1 MKPTPSSTTTLPV
14 LCRWALSYA
23 WRRGFALVAVLLTL
37 LLKIG
42 IDLLKPWPLVFL
54 VDYVLQFYDSAMAA
68 RIVAVLPGSPT
79 THGLILWSVAATAVL
94 FLLSWAAGLANAYA
108 SISLGQRMVYDLAS
122 DLFARLQALSLRF
135 HTSKAVGDT
144 IRRVTAD
151 CACVSVIVKDALA
164 PVLTAAVTV
173 VAMVVVLWRINPT
186 LTLLSIAVVPLMVF
200 AFHRYA
206 QPMLDRSYEQQ
217 EIEGRMY
224 DVVEQTFTAIPVVQA
239 FTREPANDAR
249 FRAATCDSV
258 AAAVSLLNVQMRF
271 KILIGLATAL
281 GTAAILWVGG
291 HQALYRPAT
300 ADTMTV
306 GKIILFLSYLSALY
320 TPIETMMYTGATL
333 QGAAGGA
340 RRVREVL
347 GTEREVTDK
356 PGAPALSR
364 VRGEVRFENV
374 TFGYEKQNPVLRD
387 VSLEARP
394 GEMIALVGATGAG
407 KTTLLSLLPRFFDPW
422 SGRVSLDGQDLRD
435 VHLRSLRRNIGLVL
449 QEPFLFPLSVA
460 ENIAYGRPQAT
471 ASQIEAAALAAR
483 AHDFIIRLPEG
494 YRTVVGERGAT
505 LSGGER
511 QRLSI
516 ARALLLESPLLILDE
531 PTSALDAETEAALL
545 DAIEKLKGS
554 RTIFVIAHRLSTV
567 QRADRIVVLKE
578 GRIVEEGTHAEL
590 LARGGVYSGFHK
602 TQFAAPPQPNA

>member
-1 MKPTPSSTTTLPV
+1 MNYTSSSPTHSLPG
-14 LCRWALSYA
+14 LCRWALGYA
-23 WRRGFALVAVLLTL
+23 WGRGLALVAVLLTL
-37 LLKIG
+37 LLKVG
-42 IDLLKPWPLVFL
+42 LELLKPWPLVFL
-54 VDYVLQFYDSAMAA
+54 VDYVLQGKNSEFAA
-68 RIVAVLPGSPT
+68 RIVAALPGGPMTS
-79 THGLILWSVAATAVL
+79 GLILWSVAATIVL

-151 CACVSVIVKDALA
+151 CACVSVIVKDALV
-164 PVLTAAVTV
+164 PVLTAGITM
-173 VAMVVVLWRINPT
+173 VAMVIVLWRINPT
-186 LTLLSIAVVPLMVF
+186 LTLLSVAVVPLMAY
-200 AFHRYA
+200 AFRRYA

-217 EIEGRMY
+217 EVEGRMY

-239 FTREPANDAR
+239 FTREPLNDAR
-249 FRAATCDSV
+249 FRHATADSIT
-258 AAAVSLLNVQMRF
+258 AAVSLLDVQMRF

-291 HQALYRPAT
+291 HQALSRP
-300 ADTMTV
+300 MTV
-306 GKIILFLSYLSALY
+306 GTILLFLSYLSALY
-320 TPIETMMYTGATL
+320 TPIETVMYTGATL

-347 GTEREVTDK
+347 EAEREVTDK
-356 PGAPALSR
+356 PGALPLSG
-364 VRGEVRFENV
+364 VRGEVIFENV
-374 TFGYEKQNPVLRD
+374 SFGYNKEHPVLRD
-387 VSLEARP
+387 VSLKARP

-422 SGRVSLDGQDLRD
+422 SGCVRLDGQDLRD
-435 VHLRSLRRNIGLVL
+435 VRLRSLRRNIGLVL
-449 QEPFLFPLSVA
+449 QEPFLFPLSIA
-460 ENIAYGRPQAT
+460 ENIAYGRPHAT
-471 ASQIEAAALAAR
+471 TAQIENAARAAR
-483 AHDFIIRLPEG
+483 AHDFITRLPDG

-516 ARALLLESPLLILDE
+516 ARALLLEAPLLLLDE

-554 RTIFVIAHRLSTV
+554 RTIFVNAHRLSTV

-590 LARGGVYSGFHK
+590 LARGGVYSGFYR
-602 TQFAAPPQPNA
+602 TQFAAPESKAQ

>member
-1 MKPTPSSTTTLPV
+1 MNRASPSTSTFG
-14 LCRWALSYA
+14 LCRWAVSYA
-23 WRRGFALVAVLLTL
+23 WRRWLAVVAVLTTL
-37 LLKIG
+37 LLKVG
-42 IDLLKPWPLVFL
+42 LDLLKPWPLVFL
-54 VDYVLQFYDSAMAA
+54 VDHVIHGKSSALAW
-68 RIVAVLPGSPT
+68 RIAHALPGSPS
-79 THGLILWSVAATAVL
+79 THGLILWSVAGTVVL

-122 DLFARLQALSLRF
+122 DLFAKLQALSLRF

-151 CACVSVIVKDALA
+151 CTCVSVIVKDALA

-173 VAMVVVLWRINPT
+173 LAMVVVLWRINPAM
-186 LTLLSIAVVPLMVF
+186 TLLSIAVVPLMAF

-239 FTREPANDAR
+239 FTREPVNDAR
-249 FRAATCDSV
+249 FRRATGDSI
-258 AAAVSLLNVQMRF
+258 AAAVSLLNVQMQF

-291 HQALYRPAT
+291 SQALAG
-300 ADTMTV
+300 AMTV
-306 GKIILFLSYLSALY
+306 GTILLFLSYLSALY
-320 TPIETMMYTGATL
+320 TPIETVMYTGATL

-347 GTEREVTDK
+347 GTEREITDR
-356 PGAPALSR
+356 PGAVALSQ

-374 TFGYEKQNPVLRD
+374 TFGYEKEQPVLRD

-422 SGRVSLDGQDLRD
+422 SGCVRLDGRDLRD
-435 VHLRSLRRNIGLVL
+435 VRLRSLRQNIGLVL

-460 ENIAYGRPQAT
+460 ENIAYGRPHAT
-471 ASQIEAAALAAR
+471 TAQIEAAARAAR
-483 AHDFIIRLPEG
+483 AHDFITRLPEG

-567 QRADRIVVLKE
+567 QRADRIVALKE
-578 GRIVEEGTHAEL
+578 GRIVEAGTHTEL
-590 LARGGVYSGFHK
+590 LARGGVYAGFHK
-602 TQFAAPPQPNA
+602 TQFATAPDSNAEQKA

>member
-1 MKPTPSSTTTLPV
+1 MNAAASSATTTLPV
-14 LCRWALSYA
+14 LCRWALGYA

-37 LLKIG
+37 LLKVG
-42 IDLLKPWPLVFL
+42 IDLLKIWPLVFL

-151 CACVSVIVKDALA
+151 CACVSVIVKDALV

-186 LTLLSIAVVPLMVF
+186 LTLLSIAVVPLMAF

-239 FTREPANDAR
+239 FTREPANDAN

-271 KILIGLATAL
+271 KILIGLASAL

-291 HQALYRPAT
+291 HQALSRPT
-300 ADTMTV
+300 TVGTMTV
-306 GKIILFLSYLSALY
+306 GTIILFLSYLSALY
-320 TPIETMMYTGATL
+320 APIETMMYTGATL

-347 GTEREVTDK
+347 GTEREVMDK
-356 PGAPALSR
+356 PGAAALSG

-374 TFGYEKQNPVLRD
+374 TFGYEKEHPVLRD
-387 VSLEARP
+387 VALEARP

-435 VHLRSLRRNIGLVL
+435 VRLRSLRHNIGLVL

-471 ASQIEAAALAAR
+471 AAQIEAAARAAR

-545 DAIEKLKGS
+545 DAVEKLKGS
-554 RTIFVIAHRLSTV
+554 RLL
-567 QRADRIVVLKE
+567 QREQRHVDRATRGPHCCTQ
-578 GRIVEEGTHAEL
+578 GRPNRRRGDSFRTAG
-590 LARGGVYSGFHK
+590 ARRRVFGISQDSVRD
-602 TQFAAPPQPNA
+602 AA

>member
-1 MKPTPSSTTTLPV
+1 MKPTQPSTNTLTS
-14 LCRWALSYA
+14 LCGWALGYA
-23 WRRGFALVAVLLTL
+23 WRCGMAMAAVLTTL
-37 LLKIG
+37 LLRVG
-42 IDLLKPWPLVFL
+42 LDLLKPWPLVFL
-54 VDYVLQFYDSAMAA
+54 VDHVIPGKSSLLTKWVVEA
-68 RIVAVLPGSPT
+68 LPGSPSIQ
-79 THGLILWSVAATAVL
+79 GLILWSVAAIVVL

-151 CACVSVIVKDALA
+151 CTCVSVIVKDAIM

-173 VAMVVVLWRINPT
+173 VAMVIVLWRLNPA
-186 LTLLSIAVVPLMVF
+186 LTLLSIAVVPLMAY

-217 EIEGRMY
+217 DIEGRMY

-239 FTREPANDAR
+239 FTREPVNDAR
-249 FRAATCDSV
+249 FRSATGDSITV
-258 AAAVSLLNVQMRF
+258 AVALLNVQMRF

-291 HQALYRPAT
+291 SQALT
-300 ADTMTV
+300 GQMTV
-306 GKIILFLSYLSALY
+306 GTILLFLSYLSALY
-320 TPIETMMYTGATL
+320 TPIETVMYTGATL

-347 GTEREVTDK
+347 ETEREVADK
-356 PGAPALSR
+356 PGALALSR

-374 TFGYEKQNPVLRD
+374 TFGYEKEHPVLRG

-422 SGRVSLDGQDLRD
+422 SGCVRLDGQDLRD
-435 VHLRSLRRNIGLVL
+435 VRLRSLRQNIGLVL

-460 ENIAYGRPQAT
+460 ENIAYGRPHAT
-471 ASQIEAAALAAR
+471 AAQIEAAARAAR
-483 AHDFIIRLPEG
+483 AHDFIARLPEG

-516 ARALLLESPLLILDE
+516 ARALLLEAPLLILDE
-531 PTSALDAETEAALL
+531 PTSALDTETEAALL

-567 QRADRIVVLKE
+567 QRADRIIVLKE

-590 LARGGVYSGFHK
+590 LARGGVYAGFHK
-602 TQFAAPPQPNA
+602 TQFGVTPESNA

>member
-1 MKPTPSSTTTLPV
+1 MNSASPSTTSLPG
-14 LCRWALSYA
+14 LCRWALGYA
-23 WRRGFALVAVLLTL
+23 WRRGLALVVVLLTL
-37 LLKIG
+37 LLKVG
-42 IDLLKPWPLVFL
+42 FELLKPWPLVFL
-54 VDYVLQFYDSAMAA
+54 VDHVLLGKASALST
-68 RIVAVLPGSPT
+68 RIAEALPGSPT
-79 THGLILWSVAATAVL
+79 TYGLILWSVTATGVL

-173 VAMVVVLWRINPT
+173 VAMVVVLWRMNPT
-186 LTLLSIAVVPLMVF
+186 LTLLSIAVVPLMAF

-206 QPMLDRSYEQQ
+206 QPMLDRSYAQQ

-239 FTREPANDAR
+239 FTREPVNDAR
-249 FRAATCDSV
+249 FRTATGDSV
-258 AAAVSLLNVQMRF
+258 AAAVSLLNVQMQF

-281 GTAAILWVGG
+281 GTAAILFVGG
-291 HQALYRPAT
+291 HQALSGG
-300 ADTMTV
+300 MTV
-306 GKIILFLSYLSALY
+306 GMILLFLSYLSALY
-320 TPIETMMYTGATL
+320 TPIETVMYTGATL
-333 QGAAGGA
+333 QGAAGSA

-347 GTEREVTDK
+347 GTEREVWDK
-356 PGAPALSR
+356 PGAVALSR

-374 TFGYEKQNPVLRD
+374 TFGYEKEHPVLRD
-387 VSLEARP
+387 VSIEARP
-394 GEMIALVGATGAG
+394 GEMIALVGSTGAG

-422 SGRVSLDGQDLRD
+422 SGCVRLDGQDLRD
-435 VHLRSLRRNIGLVL
+435 VRLRSLRHNIGLVL

-460 ENIAYGRPQAT
+460 ENIAYGRPNAT
-471 ASQIEAAALAAR
+471 AAQIEAAARAAR
-483 AHDFIIRLPEG
+483 AHDFITRLPEG

-516 ARALLLESPLLILDE
+516 ARALLLEAPLLILDE

-545 DAIEKLKGS
+545 DALEKLRGS

-578 GRIVEEGTHAEL
+578 GRIVEEGTHSEL
-590 LARGGVYSGFHK
+590 LARAGVYSGFYR
-602 TQFAAPPQPNA
+602 TQFAAPPESNAH

>member
-1 MKPTPSSTTTLPV
+1 MKATPSSTTTLPG
-14 LCRWALSYA
+14 LCGWALGYA
-23 WRRGFALVAVLLTL
+23 WRRGLALVAVLLTM
-37 LLKIG
+37 LLKVG

-54 VDYVLQFYDSAMAA
+54 VDYVIQGKDSALAA
-68 RIVAVLPGSPT
+68 RVVAALPGPPT
-79 THGLILWSVAATAVL
+79 TQGLILWSVAATVVL

-173 VAMVVVLWRINPT
+173 VAMVLVLWRLNPT
-186 LTLLSIAVVPLMVF
+186 LTLLSVSVVPLMAF

-217 EIEGRMY
+217 EVEGRMY

-239 FTREPANDAR
+239 FTREPVNDAR
-249 FRAATCDSV
+249 FRSATGDSV
-258 AAAVSLLNVQMRF
+258 AAAVSLLDVQMRF
-271 KILIGLATAL
+271 KILIGLASAL
-281 GTAAILWVGG
+281 GTAAILWFGG
-291 HQALYRPAT
+291 RTALVSP
-300 ADTMTV
+300 MTV
-306 GKIILFLSYLSALY
+306 GTIVLFLSYLSALY

-347 GTEREVTDK
+347 ETEREVTDK
-356 PGAPALSR
+356 PGAVGLSS

-374 TFGYEKQNPVLRD
+374 TFGYDKERPVLRD

-422 SGRVSLDGQDLRD
+422 RGCVRLDGRDLRD
-435 VHLRSLRRNIGLVL
+435 LRLRSLRQNIGLVL
-449 QEPFLFPLSVA
+449 QEPFLFPLSIA

-471 ASQIEAAALAAR
+471 AAQIEAAARAAR
-483 AHDFIIRLPEG
+483 AHDFITRLPEG
-494 YRTVVGERGAT
+494 FRTLVGERGAT

-531 PTSALDAETEAALL
+531 PTSALYAETEAALL

-567 QRADRIVVLKE
+567 QRAHRIIVLKE
-578 GRIVEEGTHAEL
+578 GRIVEEGTHSEL
-590 LARGGVYSGFHK
+590 LARGGVYAGFYN
-602 TQFAAPPQPNA
+602 TQFGMPPESNAQQES

>member
-1 MKPTPSSTTTLPV
+1 MNRAAPSMTLPG
-14 LCRWALSYA
+14 LCRWALGHA
-23 WRRGFALVAVLLTL
+23 WRRGGALVVVLLTL
-37 LLKIG
+37 LLKVG

-54 VDYVLQFYDSAMAA
+54 VDYVLQFRDSAMAA
-68 RIVAVLPGSPT
+68 RIMAVLPGSPT
-79 THGLILWSVAATAVL
+79 LPGLIFWSVAATVVL

-122 DLFARLQALSLRF
+122 DLFAKLQALSLRF

-151 CACVSVIVKDALA
+151 CTCVSVIVKDALV
-164 PVLTAAVTV
+164 PVLTAAVTA
-173 VAMVVVLWRINPT
+173 VAMVIVLWRLNPV
-186 LTLLSIAVVPLMVF
+186 LTLLSIAVVPLMVY

-239 FTREPANDAR
+239 FTRESVNEAR
-249 FRAATCDSV
+249 FRAATGDSI
-258 AAAVSLLNVQMRF
+258 AAAVSLLNVQMQF

-281 GTAAILWVGG
+281 GTAAILWVGAS
-291 HQALYRPAT
+291 QALSGQ
-300 ADTMTV
+300 MTV
-306 GKIILFLSYLSALY
+306 GTILLFLSYLSALY
-320 TPIETMMYTGATL
+320 TPIETVMYTGATL

-347 GTEREVTDK
+347 GTEREVADK
-356 PGAPALSR
+356 PGALALSR
-364 VRGEVRFENV
+364 VRGEVRFDNV
-374 TFGYEKQNPVLRD
+374 TFGYEKEHPVLRG

-422 SGRVSLDGQDLRD
+422 GGCVRLDGQDLRD
-435 VHLRSLRRNIGLVL
+435 VRLSSLRQNIGLVL

-460 ENIAYGRPQAT
+460 ENIAYGRPHAT
-471 ASQIEAAALAAR
+471 AAQIEAAARAAR
-483 AHDFIIRLPEG
+483 AHDFITRLPEG

-516 ARALLLESPLLILDE
+516 ARALLLEAPLLILDE

-554 RTIFVIAHRLSTV
+554 HTIFVIAHRLSTV

-590 LARGGVYSGFHK
+590 LARGGVYAGFHK
-602 TQFAAPPQPNA
+602 TQFAVAPKSNA

>member
-1 MKPTPSSTTTLPV
+1 MNSGAPSTTLFG
-14 LCRWALSYA
+14 LCRWALGYA
-23 WRRGFALVAVLLTL
+23 WRRGLALAVVFLTL
-37 LLKIG
+37 VLKVG
-42 IDLLKPWPLVFL
+42 IELLKPWPLVFL
-54 VDYVLQFYDSAMAA
+54 VDYVLQGKDSAMAA
-68 RIVAVLPGSPT
+68 RIVAALPGSPT
-79 THGLILWSVAATAVL
+79 TSGLIFWSVGATVVL

-108 SISLGQRMVYDLAS
+108 SIGLGQRMVYDLAS
-122 DLFARLQALSLRF
+122 HLFAKLQALSLRF

-151 CACVSVIVKDALA
+151 CTCVSVIVKDALV

-173 VAMVVVLWRINPT
+173 VAMVVVLWRINPA
-186 LTLLSIAVVPLMVF
+186 LTLLSISVVPLMAY

-239 FTREPANDAR
+239 FTREPLNDAH
-249 FRAATCDSV
+249 FRSATGDSI
-258 AAAVSLLNVQMRF
+258 AAAVSLLDVQMRF

-291 HQALYRPAT
+291 SQALAGG
-300 ADTMTV
+300 MTV
-306 GKIILFLSYLSALY
+306 GTILLFLSYLSSLY
-320 TPIETMMYTGATL
+320 APIETVMYTGATL

-340 RRVREVL
+340 RRVLEVL
-347 GTEREVTDK
+347 GTEREVADK
-356 PGAPALSR
+356 PGAVALSQ
-364 VRGEVRFENV
+364 VRGEVQFENV
-374 TFGYEKQNPVLRD
+374 SFGYDKERPVLRE
-387 VSLEARP
+387 VSLNARP

-422 SGRVSLDGQDLRD
+422 SGRVSLDGHDLRD
-435 VHLRSLRRNIGLVL
+435 VRLRSLRHNIGLVL
-449 QEPFLFPLSVA
+449 QEPFLFPMTVA
-460 ENIAYGRPQAT
+460 ENIAYGRPHAT
-471 ASQIEAAALAAR
+471 AAQIEAAARAAR

-494 YRTVVGERGAT
+494 YRTIVGERGAT

-590 LARGGVYSGFHK
+590 LARGGVYAGFHR
-602 TQFAAPPQPNA
+602 TQFAVTPESNAQ

>member
-1 MKPTPSSTTTLPV
+1 M
-14 LCRWALSYA
+14 
-23 WRRGFALVAVLLTL
+23 
-37 LLKIG
+37 
-42 IDLLKPWPLVFL
+42 DLLKPWPLVFL
-54 VDYVLQFYDSAMAA
+54 VDHVIQGKGSALSA
-68 RIVAVLPGSPT
+68 RIAEALPGSPT
-79 THGLILWSVAATAVL
+79 TQGLILWSVAATAVL

-122 DLFARLQALSLRF
+122 DLFAKLQALSLRF

-151 CACVSVIVKDALA
+151 CACVSIIVKDALA
-164 PVLTAAVTV
+164 PVVTAAVTV
-173 VAMVVVLWRINPT
+173 VAMVVVLWRMNPA
-186 LTLLSIAVVPLMVF
+186 LTLLSVAVVPLMAY

-239 FTREPANDAR
+239 FTREPVNDAR
-249 FRAATCDSV
+249 FRSATGDSIT
-258 AAAVSLLNVQMRF
+258 AAVSLLNVQMQF

-291 HQALYRPAT
+291 RQALAGE
-300 ADTMTV
+300 MTI
-306 GKIILFLSYLSALY
+306 GTILLFLSYLSALY
-320 TPIETMMYTGATL
+320 TPIETVMYTGATL

-356 PGAPALSR
+356 PGAVALPR

-374 TFGYEKQNPVLRD
+374 TFGYEKEHAVLRD
-387 VSLEARP
+387 ISLEARP

-422 SGRVSLDGQDLRD
+422 SGRVRLDGLDLRD
-435 VHLRSLRRNIGLVL
+435 LRLRSLRQNIGLVL
-449 QEPFLFPLSVA
+449 QEPFLFPLSMA
-460 ENIAYGRPQAT
+460 ENIAYGRPNAT
-471 ASQIEAAALAAR
+471 AAQIEAAARAAR
-483 AHDFIIRLPEG
+483 AHDFIARLPEG

-516 ARALLLESPLLILDE
+516 ARALLLEAPLLILDE

-545 DAIEKLKGS
+545 DALEKLKGS

-578 GRIVEEGTHAEL
+578 GTIIEEGTHAEL
-590 LARGGVYSGFHK
+590 LAHGGVYAGFYK
-602 TQFAAPPQPNA
+602 TQFAVAPESDAQQKE